1 MNVFLQRKSEWSY
14 QTTKYEN
21 CIDVSENYYIGVH
34 LHNHFKYCSRI
45 LWKPLTVK
53 TYGPFKSDTKNQ
65 MITIRIKSSSFYK
78 KRQLI
83 FL

>member
-21 CIDVSENYYIGVH
+21 CIDVSENDFICAY
-34 LHNHFKYCSRI
+34 LQNHVKYCSRI

-53 TYGPFKSDTKNQ
+53 TYGPFKSDTNNQ

-78 KRQLI
+78 CTLLI